1 MSWRPSGRTR
11 VRPGRTPAPHGVR
24 GPRGTGSQRLVRD
37 GLFVRVWW
45 HPASLSRPC
54 YEVTCSLPC
63 SFCLLPKELMKTEAH
78 THISMDGAVEEG
90 DQFGVQ
96 VSEGDRRLTRVSD
109 YGGMIG

>member
-11 VRPGRTPAPHGVR
+11 IRPGRTPAPHGVR
-24 GPRGTGSQRLVRD
+24 GPRGTGSP
-37 GLFVRVWW
+37 GWW
-45 HPASLSRPC
+45 RPASLSRPC

-78 THISMDGAVEEG
+78 THISMDGAAEEG
-90 DQFGVQ
+90 EQFGVQ
-96 VSEGDRRLTRVSD
+96 VSEGDRRLTRVGD